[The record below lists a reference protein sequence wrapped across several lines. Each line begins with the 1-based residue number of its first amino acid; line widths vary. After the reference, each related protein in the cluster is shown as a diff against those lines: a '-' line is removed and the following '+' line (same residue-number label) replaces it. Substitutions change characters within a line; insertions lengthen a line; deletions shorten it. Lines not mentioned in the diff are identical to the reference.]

1 MGRRNRFALRLKR
14 FVLKILCIVLG
25 VVLAVLVA
33 GTAFVQSRMD
43 RIQYTDPLDS
53 QPMTQQELEDFLGE
67 EKSPVRADLP
77 TLDPSLVS
85 FGEVDTAIGGK
96 GSPVINILLIGQ
108 DRRPGEIRARSDS
121 MILCT
126 VNKQTKTLILTSIL
140 RDLYVQIPGY
150 GDNRINAAY
159 AVGGMSLLS
168 QTLEHNFGIRVD
180 GSVEVDFSQFQSIVD
195 RLGGVELELRE
206 DEAQL
211 LNRALDAGLS
221 AGVQKLTGEQALQYA
236 RIRSLDGDG
245 DFSRTNRQRKVMEA
259 ILDSCKNA
267 SMKTLVTLVEEVLP
281 MITTDMSKFRLLSCA
296 LELFPILSELEIV
309 SQHIPQEGTYSGK
322 MIRGM
327 AVLVADMDAARAFL
341 EKTLLGEKS

>member
-14 FVLKILCIVLG
+14 FVLKILCTVLG
-25 VVLAVLVA
+25 IVLAVLVA
-33 GTAFVQSRMD
+33 GTAWVHSRMD
-43 RIQYTDPLDS
+43 RIQYDDPRDS
-53 QPMTQQELEDFLGE
+53 QPMTQQELENLLGE
-67 EKSPVRADLP
+67 ETEPVRADLP
-77 TLDPSLVS
+77 TLDPALVS
-85 FGEVDTAIGGK
+85 FGEAGNIIGGK
-96 GSPVINILLIGQ
+96 DSPVINILLVGQ

-126 VNKQTKTLILTSIL
+126 VNKQTKTLTLTSIL

-180 GSVEVDFSQFQSIVD
+180 GSVEVDFGQFQSIVD

-211 LNRALDAGLS
+211 LNRTLDAGLS

-245 DFSRTNRQRKVMEA
+245 DFSRTNRQRKVVEA
-259 ILDSCKNA
+259 VLASCRNA
-267 SMKTLVTLVEEVLP
+267 SLKTLATLVDDVLP
-281 MITTDMSKFRLLSCA
+281 MLTTDMSKFRILSLA
-296 LELFPILSELEIV
+296 MELFPLLPELELI
-309 SQHIPQEGTYSGK
+309 SQHVPQDGTYSGK

-341 EKTLLGEKS
+341 EKTLLGENS

>member
-1 MGRRNRFALRLKR
+1 MGREKRFALRLKR
-14 FVLKILCIVLG
+14 FALKILCTVLG

-33 GTAFVQSRMD
+33 GTAWLHSRMD
-43 RIQYTDPLDS
+43 RIRYEDPRDS
-53 QPMTQQELEDFLGE
+53 QLITQQELDDLMGKE
-67 EKSPVRADLP
+67 ESPVRADLP
-77 TLDPSLVS
+77 TLDPVLVS
-85 FGEVDTAIGGK
+85 FGEADTTIGGK
-96 GSPVINILLIGQ
+96 DSPVVNILLVGQ

-126 VNKQTKTLILTSIL
+126 VNKQTKTLTLTSIL

-159 AVGGMSLLS
+159 AAGGMSLLS
-168 QTLEHNFGIRVD
+168 RTLEHNFGIRLD
-180 GSVEVDFSQFQSIVD
+180 GSVEVDFSQFQSLVD

-211 LNRALDAGLS
+211 LNQTLDAGIS

-245 DFSRTNRQRKVMEA
+245 DFSRTNRQRKVVEA

-267 SMKTLVTLVEEVLP
+267 SLKTLVTLVDDVLP
-281 MITTDMSKFRLLSCA
+281 MLTTDMSKFRILSLA
-296 LELFPILSELEIV
+296 MELFPLLPELELV
-309 SQHIPQEGTYSGK
+309 SQHIPQDGTYSGK